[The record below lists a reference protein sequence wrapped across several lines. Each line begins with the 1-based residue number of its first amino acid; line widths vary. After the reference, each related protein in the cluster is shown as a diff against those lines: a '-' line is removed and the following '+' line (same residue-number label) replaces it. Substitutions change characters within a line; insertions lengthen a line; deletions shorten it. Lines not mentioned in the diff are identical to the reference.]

1 MRLMIYNIRYGTGG
15 KRMLFPWSGYLRK
28 TSKNLQEMARFIR
41 SEDPDIIG
49 LLEVDEG
56 SYRSGRRNQAA
67 TLARL
72 LGHYHIGRS
81 KYHHASMAHQVPVL
95 NKQGNAFITRD
106 TVQAQRFHYVE
117 KGMKRLVIE
126 LEMPGLLVFLVH
138 LSLGYRARHHQLD
151 EVYALIKDARKP
163 VIVAGDF
170 NAPRGDRELRLF
182 MAATG
187 LKSANRQSLPTF
199 PSWSPK
205 RQLDFVLH
213 GDDILVRSFRLPNV
227 LYSDHLPL
235 VLDFDIRGAK
245 PAEVGV
251 KRASPA
257 V

>member
-28 TSKNLQEMARFIR
+28 TAKNLHEMAAFIGA
-41 SEDPDIIG
+41 EDPDIVG

-56 SYRSGRRNQAA
+56 SYRCGRRNQAA

-72 LGHYHIGRS
+72 LGHYHIGQS
-81 KYHHASMAHQVPVL
+81 KYPRSSMARQVPVL
-95 NKQGNAFITRD
+95 NKQGNAFLTRD
-106 TVQAQRFHYVE
+106 TIHGQRFHYVE

-126 LEMPGLLVFLVH
+126 LEMPDVLVFLVH
-138 LSLGYRARHHQLD
+138 LALGFRTRHHQLD

-170 NAPRGDRELRLF
+170 NAARGDRELRLF

-187 LKSANRQSLPTF
+187 LQNANRQALPTF

-213 GDDILVRSFRLPNV
+213 SREIHVRRFRLPDV
-227 LYSDHLPL
+227 LFSDHLPL
-235 VLDFDIRGAK
+235 VMDFDIRRAK
-245 PAEVGV
+245 KAEE
-251 KRASPA
+251 
-257 V
+257 

>member
-15 KRMLFPWSGYLRK
+15 KRLLFPWSGYLRK
-28 TSKNLQEMARFIR
+28 TSKNLQEMAQFIHA
-41 SEDPDIIG
+41 EDPDIVG

-67 TLARL
+67 MLARL

-81 KYHHASMAHQVPVL
+81 KYHHASVAHQVPVL
-95 NKQGNAFITRD
+95 NKQGNAFLTRD
-106 TVQAQRFHYVE
+106 TIHSQRFHYVE

-126 LEMPGLLVFLVH
+126 LEMSDLLVFLVH
-138 LSLGYRARHHQLD
+138 LALGYRARHHQLD
-151 EVYALIKDARKP
+151 ELYALIKDAHKP

-187 LKSANRQSLPTF
+187 LSSANRQALPTF

-213 GDDILVRSFRLPNV
+213 SHEIHVRRFRLPNV
-227 LYSDHLPL
+227 LFSDHLPL
-235 VLDFDIRGAK
+235 VLDFDIRRAK
-245 PAEVGV
+245 QPEDGTRRPVAML
-251 KRASPA
+251 
-257 V
+257 